1 MKYLEQ
7 LFAFDFTKGS
17 LLNPSAREVIEHID
31 FTYLVIVLLFKFNS
45 CFLLLN
51 IQLVNSVVLKD
62 RLCEF
67 PFPQGYPKRMR
78 LLMTNLNLLNLTF
91 LRLHFICC
99 FKMKSFFI
107 MID

>member
-31 FTYLVIVLLFKFNS
+31 STYLVIVLLYKFNS

-51 IQLVNSVVLKD
+51 IQLVNSVVLKAT
-62 RLCEF
+62 LKE
-67 PFPQGYPKRMR
+67 
-78 LLMTNLNLLNLTF
+78 
-91 LRLHFICC
+91 
-99 FKMKSFFI
+99 
-107 MID
+107 

>member
-7 LFAFDFTKGS
+7 LFAFDFIKGL

-51 IQLVNSVVLKD
+51 IQLVNSVVLKNETLND
-62 RLCEF
+62 ELKF
-67 PFPQGYPKRMR
+67 IKPDFFKITFY
-78 LLMTNLNLLNLTF
+78 LLL
-91 LRLHFICC
+91 
-99 FKMKSFFI
+99 
-107 MID
+107 

>member
-7 LFAFDFTKGS
+7 LFAFDFIKRL

-51 IQLVNSVVLKD
+51 IQLVNSVVLKNETLND
-62 RLCEF
+62 ELKF
-67 PFPQGYPKRMR
+67 IKPDFFKITFY
-78 LLMTNLNLLNLTF
+78 LLL
-91 LRLHFICC
+91 
-99 FKMKSFFI
+99 
-107 MID
+107 